1 MTSGV
6 HRIRLRGPW
15 HYQPLSQFRQNADGT
30 LAEQTD
36 SLPPG
41 GTFTP
46 PLDLGQTPLG
56 RTYRGR
62 VRYRRRF
69 GRPAPIGPLE
79 LIHLVVP
86 PLSSPAEIHLNGHLL
101 GYVEPHTAVGR
112 FNVTT
117 QLQVRNELWI
127 DIVSPPDPT
136 ALAQDRAT
144 QDVRG
149 VCLEIGP
156 QVHR

>member
-15 HYQPLSQFRQNADGT
+15 QYQPLSRIQQSADGT
-30 LAEQTD
+30 FAEQTD

-41 GTFTP
+41 GTITP

-79 LIHLVVP
+79 LIYLVVP
-86 PLSSPAEIHLNGHLL
+86 PLSSPAEIHLNGNLL
-101 GYVEPHTAVGR
+101 GQVDPHAAAGR
-112 FNVTT
+112 FNITT
-117 QLQVRNELWI
+117 QLEVRNELWI

-136 ALAQDRAT
+136 ALAQDQASRDAH
-144 QDVRG
+144 R
-149 VCLEIGP
+149 VCLEIGL
-156 QVHR
+156 QTDR